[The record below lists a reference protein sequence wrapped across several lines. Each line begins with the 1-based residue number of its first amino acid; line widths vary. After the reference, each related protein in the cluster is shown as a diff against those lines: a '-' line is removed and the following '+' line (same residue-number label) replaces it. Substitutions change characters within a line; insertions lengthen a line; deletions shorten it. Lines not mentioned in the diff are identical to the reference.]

1 MLIFPHYQTMFLSLH
16 VITDRCRLR
25 GVEGRKGVVL
35 LLDEK
40 GIDGL
45 GPFLISTISAV
56 GGRGM
61 GKGWD
66 KNVRPLGT

>member
-1 MLIFPHYQTMFLSLH
+1 
-16 VITDRCRLR
+16 
-25 GVEGRKGVVL
+25 VEGRKGVVL

>member
-40 GIDGL
+40 GIDEVKSQSFFDFHNKRRWWKGN
-45 GPFLISTISAV
+45 GEGV
-56 GGRGM
+56 G
-61 GKGWD
+61 
-66 KNVRPLGT
+66 